1 MTVLTL
7 DSMPGYDPQVI
18 RSRPQNQQ
26 QDTIFGKSTGGFPT
40 QPDILNRPQRQNFT
54 EENFTPNEY
63 NDTLIERRRMYVY
76 RNANAI
82 GAGLGAGNLNW
93 TAAGPAKSLP
103 TTRFNRNWRPLVG
116 GAHSDMW
123 GQHTNIATGQRQEG
137 GQLAGKSRM
146 RPAGINR
153 LTVQRY
159 RGQSFSQTTQLVG
172 GR

>member
-1 MTVLTL
+1 MTVLL
-7 DSMPGYDPQVI
+7 LNAMPGYDPNVI
-18 RSRPQNQQ
+18 RMRQIYLR
-26 QDTIFGKSTGGFPT
+26 QDSIYGKSTGGVAD
-40 QPDILNRPQRQNFT
+40 QPEILNRPQRQNFT

-76 RNANAI
+76 RNANSIPGGI
-82 GAGLGAGNLNW
+82 GSDNLSW

-103 TTRFNRNWRPLVG
+103 TTRFNRNLRPLVG

-123 GQHTNIATGQRQEG
+123 GQHTNIATGQKQVG

-172 GR
+172 QN